1 MITKRVIS
9 LFTFGI
15 FLILVGAISKLFNW
29 SQSNL
34 IMAIGLVF
42 EISAGLLFILKKL
55 KKNE

>member
-1 MITKRVIS
+1 MITKRVVS

-15 FLILVGAISKLFNW
+15 FLILVGAVSKLFNW

-42 EISAGLLFILKKL
+42 EISAALLFILKKL
-55 KKNE
+55 KK